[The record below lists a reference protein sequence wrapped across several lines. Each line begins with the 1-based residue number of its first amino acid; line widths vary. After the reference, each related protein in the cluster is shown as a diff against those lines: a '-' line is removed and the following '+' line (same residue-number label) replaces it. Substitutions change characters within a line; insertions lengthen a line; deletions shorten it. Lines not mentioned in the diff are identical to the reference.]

1 MHELTSK
8 ELVELE
14 WGDAQFYGFHW
25 VEGSKEPTLV
35 IHIQPCNS
43 SVMELVCPWATELSV
58 QLNYNIKNQVGPLL
72 TLEVKF
78 EQKGGELW
86 EIYIDLAGHGYVSFI
101 GRKMFVRTFSDNENA

>member
-8 ELVELE
+8 ELVELN

-25 VEGSKEPTLV
+25 VEESKEPTLV

-43 SVMELVCPWATELSV
+43 AVTELVCPWATELNV

-78 EQKGGELW
+78 IKKDSELW
-86 EIYIDLAGHGYVSFI
+86 EIYIDLAGNGYVTFI
-101 GRKMFVRTFSDNENA
+101 GRKMFVSTSSDNEIA